1 MKTWNHPKSDR
12 SVRNRNDLFGISSG
26 SRPKS
31 NEIVG
36 GRTKPSEMT
45 QNRPKSDPPNDP
57 KSNSI
62 VWNQTEG
69 SKITRNQT
77 NHIQGLFPNLSL
89 LPSSIS
95 FSVSCTEFTIFS
107 SSSQTWFR
115 KKNVVKN
122 WLQDYS
128 RSVDWKPKRHAKQ
141 TSMLRCALYRIAT

>member
-1 MKTWNHPKSDR
+1 MEPSEIRRIRAKSER
-12 SVRNRNDLFGISSG
+12 SFRNLERQPSEIKRNR
-26 SRPKS
+26 RRS
-31 NEIVG
+31 NETFG
-36 GRTKPSEMT
+36 NDTKPT
-45 QNRPKSDPPNDP
+45 KIGWVYP

-128 RSVDWKPKRHAKQ
+128 RPVDWKQKRHAKQ
-141 TSMLRCALYRIAT
+141 TSMQKCALYRIAT